1 MTTGVGATAG
11 VEAGGRAGGE
21 PAAGE
26 RSGGDPA
33 AGERSGGDPA
43 AGERAGGERS
53 GGDPAAGERSGG
65 DPAAGEREKVVI
77 FDTTLRDGEQSPG
90 ISLDAAEKLEIAEQL
105 ARLGVDYV
113 EAGFPVASQGD
124 FEAVQAIA
132 RGVEGPVI
140 AALSRTHLGDVDR
153 CWSAL
158 EDAGRAR
165 IHVFISTSPS
175 HMEHMLR
182 MTPGQVLTEVR
193 QGVSRAREHTDDVEF
208 SPQDATRTPLDFM
221 LEVLAAAVASG
232 ATTLNIPDTV
242 GYGIPWEF
250 GDLIGHIR
258 KEIPGDYVLS
268 THCHNDLGLAVA
280 NSLSGLRGGARQVEV
295 CVNGLGERAG
305 NAALEEVVM
314 ALTIRPDQFP
324 FLRSSV
330 RTEELA
336 RTSRLVARLTGY
348 QLQWN
353 KAVVGRN
360 AFTHESGIHQHGVL
374 AERST
379 YEIIDAASV
388 GQVGSQIVLGK
399 HSGRHAFAETLEKL
413 GITVRGEA
421 LDAAFRRFK
430 ELADR
435 KVQLTEADLEAIVIE
450 EVGTTVEQG
459 FSLEV
464 LEVHGGT
471 AGTPK
476 ARVVVTRDGHKSE
489 ALAEGDGMI
498 DAACTAIRQATGI
511 DARLTGFN
519 VSSVTGG
526 IDALGDVVIQLESE
540 GVKVSGRGLSTDV
553 VEAAA
558 RAYLAAAN
566 RIVRSRAR
574 ATRRTEVGP

>member
-1 MTTGVGATAG
+1 MTT
-11 VEAGGRAGGE
+11 
-21 PAAGE
+21 
-26 RSGGDPA
+26 SSDQ
-33 AGERSGGDPA
+33 
-43 AGERAGGERS
+43 
-53 GGDPAAGERSGG
+53 
-65 DPAAGEREKVVI
+65 EKVVI

-105 ARLGVDYV
+105 ARLGVDYI

-124 FEAVQAIA
+124 FDAVQAIA
-132 RGVEGPVI
+132 RSVEGPVV
-140 AALSRTHLGDVDR
+140 AALSRTQRSDVDR
-153 CWSAL
+153 CFEAL
-158 EDAGRAR
+158 AEAERCR

-175 HMEHMLR
+175 HMEHMLK
-182 MTPGQVLTEVR
+182 MTPAQVLEEVR
-193 QGVSRAREHTDDVEF
+193 QGVGRAREHTNDVEF

-221 LEVLAAAVASG
+221 LEVLGASVEAG

-242 GYGIPWEF
+242 GYGIPWDF
-250 GDLIGHIR
+250 GDLIARIR
-258 KEIPGDYVLS
+258 REIPGDYVLS

-280 NSLSGLRGGARQVEV
+280 NSLSGVRAGARQVEV

-314 ALTIRPDQFP
+314 ALRIRQDQFP
-324 FLRSSV
+324 SLTSAV

-336 RTSRLVARLTGY
+336 RTSRLVSRLTGY

-360 AFTHESGIHQHGVL
+360 AFAHESGIHQHGVL

-399 HSGRHAFAETLEKL
+399 HSGRHAFAETLDKL
-413 GITVRGEA
+413 GITLRGEA

-435 KVQLTEADLEAIVIE
+435 KVQLTDADLEAIAAEEIGTTL
-450 EVGTTVEQG
+450 EVGFT
-459 FSLEV
+459 LDV
-464 LEVHGGT
+464 LEVHGGNLE
-471 AGTPK
+471 TPK
-476 ARVVVTRDGHKSE
+476 ARVVVARDGQRSE
-489 ALAEGDGMI
+489 AVAEGDGMI
-498 DAACTAIRQATGI
+498 DAACSAIRKATGI
-511 DARLTGFN
+511 DAQLTGFN

-526 IDALGDVVIQLESE
+526 LDALGDVVIQLESG

-553 VEAAA
+553 VEASA

-566 RIVRSRAR
+566 RIVRSTAR
-574 ATRRTEVGP
+574 ATRQGEIGP